1 MVVAKQVTKPVAKQ
15 VTKPVA
21 KPVKKTDTGRNWS
34 EWSNDDKNSFVFLV
48 STNPEFRQSVYEKI
62 KTDQDFK
69 SGFTKEI
76 IKDQDFRTA
85 VVKSLGSE
93 STLKTEIIQS
103 IKADPTFL
111 EMIKGSGAQG
121 MPGPKGD
128 SGIQGMPGLK
138 GDSGIQGMPGLKG
151 DSGIQGMPGLKGDNG
166 IQGMP
171 GPKGDN
177 GIQGMPGPKGDIGP
191 QGPPGD
197 VSKQF
202 LKESTLWCADGG
214 LCTLPKGKNGIDW
227 GYGGSKI
234 YDEGQLIIESDDNIY
249 FKTWNKDTLLLNK
262 EGAMIS
268 NPDQKSYTTL
278 GIGGGYIFRNG
289 VDRAEDG
296 GGGTMTVRNDKG
308 NLRLMATGGTV
319 FAQDRNILAELDQ
332 LKAKTVNI
340 AYTQRPFVQYSA
352 NGTDLA
358 NQPIRQTV
366 VGCQD
371 ACNANP
377 ACIGF
382 SRGKGVA
389 DTVVDNCWLKQA
401 YPNPVF
407 NDNSYQTF
415 VKPGAIYPQS

>member
-1 MVVAKQVTKPVAKQ
+1 MSLL
-15 VTKPVA
+15 
-21 KPVKKTDTGRNWS
+21 KKTKSIVKSSPASGKDWS
-34 EWSNDDKNSFVFLV
+34 GWSNDDKNSFVLLI
-48 STNPEFRQSVYEKI
+48 STNKEFRQSVYEKI
-62 KTDQDFK
+62 KTDQYFK
-69 SGFTKEI
+69 AGLAKEI
-76 IKDQDFRTA
+76 ISDQQFRTA
-85 VVKSLGSE
+85 VVMGLGSDSVLRAE
-93 STLKTEIIQS
+93 IVQAVKTDT
-103 IKADPTFL
+103 AFL
-111 EMIKGSGAQG
+111 EKIKGATGPQG
-121 MPGPKGD
+121 LQGPPGPTGV
-128 SGIQGMPGLK
+128 G
-138 GDSGIQGMPGLKG
+138 
-151 DSGIQGMPGLKGDNG
+151 
-166 IQGMP
+166 
-171 GPKGDN
+171 
-177 GIQGMPGPKGDIGP
+177 GP
-191 QGPPGD
+191 QGPAGD